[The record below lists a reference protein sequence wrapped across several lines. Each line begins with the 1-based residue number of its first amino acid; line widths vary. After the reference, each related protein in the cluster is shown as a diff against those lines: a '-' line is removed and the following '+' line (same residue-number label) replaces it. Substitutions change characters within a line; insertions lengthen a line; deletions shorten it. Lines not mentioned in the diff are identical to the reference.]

1 VPVFEALGFPN
12 LPNPSLYNDEFP
24 HVVFLTYSVVFYL
37 SSLVVLWSAVNAKW
51 ITWVPNKYAFV
62 HNVDLTILS
71 VAMFSYSIYIH
82 LVEGAFS
89 SYKNFIEFPTRMS
102 ELPGLLF
109 VADIFYWSKFLEL
122 IDTYILILRH
132 KDLSFLHVFHHCT
145 TAGICFA
152 SRWGCVSFGVWT
164 NAFVHLFMYF
174 HFARPIPFIRRSITT
189 IQIVQFLYCLVFF
202 HRLLESWS
210 NPGNVLGYHIHVLLL
225 FDILGLFLPLFLHE
239 LRCQDAEFLQRTKRC
254 RL

>member
-1 VPVFEALGFPN
+1 MRRCHK
-12 LPNPSLYNDEFP
+12 FP

-164 NAFVHLFMYF
+164 NAFVHSFMYF

-202 HRLLESWS
+202 TVYWNHGPIPETYWGIIYMYFCYLTYLAFFCHFFYMNYVVKTPNSSKGRKGAVSD
-210 NPGNVLGYHIHVLLL
+210 V
-225 FDILGLFLPLFLHE
+225 
-239 LRCQDAEFLQRTKRC
+239 KRD
-254 RL
+254 